1 MYIVNMDFIYMIKI
15 LMKKSPYLMILLSLF
30 ISIGYFGFALRISE
44 AVVYREDTNTL
55 KDYENSFWCIIIT

>member
-1 MYIVNMDFIYMIKI
+1 
-15 LMKKSPYLMILLSLF
+15 MILCSLF
-30 ISIGYFGFALRISE
+30 ISIAYFGFALRISE